1 MVFPQVFVIIWRQY
15 NCHPN
20 MRMTSGVW
28 TLAPSVWGRQLCVL
42 QCATDVEEDG
52 GMVPHPSFSKLVIP
66 VELVWLYV
74 TSRKIRERL
83 THICCAFFGC
93 LLLTTVDIKDT
104 SWFDFR
110 RKNGARVSA
119 LELYLSHQIINTI
132 DFIVFETSP
141 LIRLIYSRVSS
152 AVHFVQLLRVLEL
165 NVVQAQQRSGM
176 RWSGD
181 ALWHPSHFLCRRVMS
196 QLWPALSAGG
206 PCKHL
211 LSLSVTRTFVLCC
224 SGANGIRSELCTSI
238 RQTAWTVQYSSRLLK
253 VLCNHHLH

>member
-1 MVFPQVFVIIWRQY
+1 MSSKHAHDLRRLDSGSICLRSAALRTAVCDR
-15 NCHPN
+15 CGRRRSHGT
-20 MRMTSGVW
+20 TSLLLKAGDPSGARL
-28 TLAPSVWGRQLCVL
+28 TLRN
-42 QCATDVEEDG
+42 
-52 GMVPHPSFSKLVIP
+52 FS
-66 VELVWLYV
+66 E
-74 TSRKIRERL
+74 IRELL

-110 RKNGARVSA
+110 RKNGAWVSA

-141 LIRLIYSRVSS
+141 LIRLIYSLASS